1 LAKGAL
7 VRRAICATSFKFFAP
22 FYARHIDRQK
32 LISPNL
38 SNNHHNHCD
47 GSFEGVL
54 TTENSATKSLGI
66 PQQSLWRS
74 IILHLLPGALTTI
87 LFVIAAPALNS
98 LGYPSNF
105 AFLLLGLFVLVPF
118 ELGFLFYQGKKRN
131 GALSLKGIVLYREPM
146 PVREYVLLATAL
158 LLYANF
164 ILVVVYPPI
173 AQMLVKTLFFWLPD
187 WYFLS
192 SSLEYTKSV
201 LLMTALIGLFVNGFV
216 APITEELYFRGYL
229 LPRIS
234 RLKAGA
240 RVDSGSSSSRVRCLV
255 EKKHLSGYDCSR
267 CRECAWIN
275 AHDSDDP

>member
-1 LAKGAL
+1 
-7 VRRAICATSFKFFAP
+7 
-22 FYARHIDRQK
+22 
-32 LISPNL
+32 
-38 SNNHHNHCD
+38 
-47 GSFEGVL
+47 
-54 TTENSATKSLGI
+54 
-66 PQQSLWRS
+66 
-74 IILHLLPGALTTI
+74 LHLLPGALTTI
-87 LFVIAAPALNS
+87 LFIIAAPALNS

-131 GALSLKGIVLYREPM
+131 GALSLKRIVLYRETM
-146 PVREYVLLATAL
+146 PVRQYVLLATAL

-164 ILVVVYPPI
+164 VLVVVYPPI

-201 LLMTALIGLFVNGFV
+201 LLMTALLGLFVNGFV

-240 RVDSGSSSSRVRCLV
+240 PVLNGVLHSLYHFWMPWQVPGLILGLLPAAFVVWWKRNIFLGMIVHVVGNALGSILTMVTI
-255 EKKHLSGYDCSR
+255 LSL
-267 CRECAWIN
+267 
-275 AHDSDDP
+275 

>member
-1 LAKGAL
+1 
-7 VRRAICATSFKFFAP
+7 
-22 FYARHIDRQK
+22 
-32 LISPNL
+32 
-38 SNNHHNHCD
+38 
-47 GSFEGVL
+47 
-54 TTENSATKSLGI
+54 
-66 PQQSLWRS
+66 
-74 IILHLLPGALTTI
+74 LHLLPGALTTI
-87 LFVIAAPALNS
+87 LFIIAAPALNS

-131 GALSLKGIVLYREPM
+131 GALSLKRIVLYRETM
-146 PVREYVLLATAL
+146 PVRQYVLLATAL

-164 ILVVVYPPI
+164 VLVVVYPPI

-201 LLMTALIGLFVNGFV
+201 LLMTALLGLFVNGFV

-240 RVDSGSSSSRVRCLV
+240 PVLNGVLHSLYHFWMPWQVPGLILGLLPAAFVVWWKRNIYLGMIVHVVGNVLGSILTIVTI
-255 EKKHLSGYDCSR
+255 LSL
-267 CRECAWIN
+267 
-275 AHDSDDP
+275 